1 MKFFSSL
8 IFLVMLNMITWGQ
21 CIPDTSITHNRPGT
35 YPDTITGLPHAF
47 TGQAYSTVIQVKVL
61 TDSTTSGGLTG
72 IIDSIVI
79 ENVLGLPNGFSYIC
93 TPAGCSFPGGSNG
106 CITLMG
112 TAPTIQMVGT
122 YHLIVKSTYYF
133 KVFGIPQTYPLDI
146 TGYSIII
153 DTTTG
158 LTSLEKVNFSAG
170 QNIPNP
176 AKDFT
181 LVPVFLSHP
190 GEVSLTVVNLIGKK
204 VLSHTFYLQKG
215 KTNIPL
221 DLSGLQPGIYLYSF
235 SIGIN
240 NVTRRMII
248 SND

>member
-8 IFLVMLNMITWGQ
+8 IFLVMSNMITWGQ

-61 TDSTTSGGLTG
+61 TDSTSGGLTG

-79 ENVLGLPNGFSYIC
+79 ENVTGLPTGFSFTC
-93 TPAGCSFPGGSNG
+93 TPSGCSFPGGSDG
-106 CITLMG
+106 CITLSG
-112 TAPTIQMVGT
+112 APPTILMVGT
-122 YHLIVKSTYYF
+122 YPLVVQSTIYF
-133 KVFGIPQTYPLDI
+133 KVFSTPQTFLNNI

-158 LTSLEKVNFSAG
+158 LSALEKVNFSAG

-221 DLSGLQPGIYLYSF
+221 DLYGLQPGIYLYSF
-235 SIGIN
+235 SNGIN